1 MHAKRPLA
9 PGHPS
14 ALVALSMSTHEFC
27 AIAGSKLPRWD
38 RPGEYCLAIPP
49 LSTESSIHPGHPL
62 SFAGAA
68 RLTMAQCNARRTP

>member
-49 LSTESSIHPGHPL
+49 LSTSPPSTLGTPSPL
-62 SFAGAA
+62 
-68 RLTMAQCNARRTP
+68 LAQLA